1 MRTAAA
7 ALGRKG
13 LRRCDRDHLVDPLL
27 DALEADEVVQRFFID
42 YKIRGGDALW
52 VALTAHRLLI
62 LKYKGGI
69 LHPRHLTR
77 PLQAWANPRG
87 GGLCWR
93 VEVEGAEGQRMRFVL
108 LDQVELEDLC
118 DVETSAKF
126 PRSLRAEPAPHQ
138 APADRTGPAA
148 RRTPSG
154 RSRSGF
160 DRLSVRVRQGWRK
173 WMQIN
178 MQPLEDDWSAATHGY
193 RIPST
198 VMDSFARAHPEV
210 APEALPVVESAFLQ
224 WVRIDGRNPGHAQPS
239 VAVDSLWQLFGA
251 DETTLRR
258 SIDDLGIALPYRPM
272 QTPPP
277 RRYRYRWDPV
287 LEALASTFWDAVV
300 DEQPLML
307 PALFYVDE
315 ASGIERGNLYQRCCV
330 ESPCEETDRTCFHWS
345 FRPDP
350 SSNFG

>member
-42 YKIRGGDALW
+42 YTIRGGDSLW

-69 LHPRHLTR
+69 LHPRHLMR

-138 APADRTGPAA
+138 APADRTGDGA
-148 RRTPSG
+148 RRAPAG
-154 RSRSGF
+154 RSRSGCG
-160 DRLSVRVRQGWRK
+160 RPAGGP
-173 WMQIN
+173 
-178 MQPLEDDWSAATHGY
+178 PLVGLRPAA
-193 RIPST
+193 P
-198 VMDSFARAHPEV
+198 ARASTGSRSGSGKGG
-210 APEALPVVESAFLQ
+210 ES
-224 WVRIDGRNPGHAQPS
+224 GC
-239 VAVDSLWQLFGA
+239 
-251 DETTLRR
+251 R
-258 SIDDLGIALPYRPM
+258 SICSPSRTTGRRGAM
-272 QTPPP
+272 GTGVPPP
-277 RRYRYRWDPV
+277 SWTPSPRPTRR
-287 LEALASTFWDAVV
+287 
-300 DEQPLML
+300 
-307 PALFYVDE
+307 
-315 ASGIERGNLYQRCCV
+315 
-330 ESPCEETDRTCFHWS
+330 
-345 FRPDP
+345 
-350 SSNFG
+350 